1 MSVSAPRVFDIML
14 FIAIISVD
22 SSIKIWKCF
31 HYPDLLGVTQI
42 CISPAIGNLDNQA
55 RVNNTSAFKWLLI
68 LFWSSRCYHIIIHTG
83 FSTKKSSTSVD
94 ESEKK
99 STVKQ
104 LNQLNF
110 CPTFAGNS
118 LDQVKILRL
127 KSFSVLSCFLNYP
140 HEILRLISIIMMT

>member
-1 MSVSAPRVFDIML
+1 MLTAQLRYENVFTTLTYWVSHKYAFHQPSATWITRRGETTRLHLNDFKFCFDQ
-14 FIAIISVD
+14 VG
-22 SSIKIWKCF
+22 C
-31 HYPDLLGVTQI
+31 H
-42 CISPAIGNLDNQA
+42 
-55 RVNNTSAFKWLLI
+55 
-68 LFWSSRCYHIIIHTG
+68 HIIIHTG